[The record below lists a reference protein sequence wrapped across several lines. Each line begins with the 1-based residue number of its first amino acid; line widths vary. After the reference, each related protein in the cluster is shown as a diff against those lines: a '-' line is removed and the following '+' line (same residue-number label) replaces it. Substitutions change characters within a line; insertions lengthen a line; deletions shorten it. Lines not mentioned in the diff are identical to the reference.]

1 MGLITRV
8 ASAKKGTR
16 SLKTTVPEGIA
27 EFLELSDKDE
37 LEWKMLIQNDNRI
50 ATVQKKGDSEKKSV
64 ELARYALRQ
73 KKKST
78 GDF

>member
-37 LEWKMLIQNDNRI
+37 LEWKMKFQDEQRVVLVKKLDLEEGTKI
-50 ATVQKKGDSEKKSV
+50 ASKFTKVEVGRKKH
-64 ELARYALRQ
+64 
-73 KKKST
+73 
-78 GDF
+78 

>member
-27 EFLELSDKDE
+27 EFLELSDKDA
-37 LEWKMLIQNDNRI
+37 LEWKMDVTSNQVRV
-50 ATVQKKGDSEKKSV
+50 ATVQKKTGAPQ
-64 ELARYALRQ
+64 L
-73 KKKST
+73 ST
-78 GDF
+78 KHVRANRVRGIR

>member
-1 MGLITRV
+1 VGLITRV

-37 LEWKMLIQNDNRI
+37 LEWKMHIQDDIRI
-50 ATVQKKGDSEKKSV
+50 ATVQKKEDVEKKSV
-64 ELARYALRQ
+64 ELARYSMNQ
-73 KKKST
+73 KKKRA
-78 GDF
+78 GDL